1 MVHSYHAVWAVM
13 TQALYIE
20 READSVRARLWALKM
35 DLGDYHVQLPHFTEE
50 KKMTQKNTAAKP
62 ESRPGENAFPSHG
75 TPDIF
80 WTRYFFAVEDSPV
93 DCRRF
98 SSMPS
103 QSQPHLQPK
112 TAITKS
118 IPKHWVLRDRR
129 KAKLF
134 PLSTREVET
143 GITSH
148 QVLLFPNLLLFHHVI
163 TCFHINTSELER
175 SD

>member
-1 MVHSYHAVWAVM
+1 MC
-13 TQALYIE
+13 QALSTK
-20 READSVRARLWALKM
+20 DGPWRLSCPASSFYR
-35 DLGDYHVQLPHFTEE
+35 GE
-50 KKMTQKNTAAKP
+50 KDAQKNTAVKS

-118 IPKHWVLRDRR
+118 IPKH
-129 KAKLF
+129 
-134 PLSTREVET
+134 
-143 GITSH
+143 
-148 QVLLFPNLLLFHHVI
+148 
-163 TCFHINTSELER
+163 
-175 SD
+175 